1 MVIVDANPADIVRS
15 GYNALSRHYR
25 GDDDT
30 PPEYGR
36 WLTGLRDRLPEQS
49 QVLDIG
55 CGCGIPV
62 ARDLASAGHQVTGV
76 DISDVQIE
84 RARRLVPAAIFIRAD
99 ATELDFP
106 PRSFDAVICLYALI
120 HMPLDC
126 QPNLLHDIARWLRP
140 GGWLLATVGQDAWT
154 GTEDKWLDGP
164 ATMWWSH
171 ADAATYRSWI
181 GQAGLEITSQQFV
194 PEGDGGHALF
204 WARQPHQPLGNLNPA
219 CPGC

>member
-1 MVIVDANPADIVRS
+1 MDASPADLVRF

-30 PPEYGR
+30 PHEYDH
-36 WLTGLRDRLPEQS
+36 WLADLQGHIPQRGQI
-49 QVLDIG
+49 LDIG

-62 ARDLASAGHQVTGV
+62 ARQLAAAGHQVTGV

-84 RARRLVPAAIFIRAD
+84 RARRLVPSGIFIRAD
-99 ATELDFP
+99 VTGIDFP
-106 PRSFDAVICLYALI
+106 QDSFDAVICLYALI
-120 HMPLDC
+120 HMPLDH
-126 QPNLLHDIARWLRP
+126 QPRVLRDIARWLRP
-140 GGWLLATVGQDAWT
+140 GGWLLATTGQDAWT
-154 GTEDKWLDGP
+154 GTKDDWLGGP

-194 PEGDGGHALF
+194 PEGDSGHALF
-204 WARQPHQPLGNLNPA
+204 WARRST
-219 CPGC
+219 PGLAVGA